1 MQVGI
6 HDAFLISMITTVV
19 NVVSTP
25 VSFYTV
31 EKFGR
36 RSLLVY
42 GAIAMCICEFII
54 AIVGVSASASP
65 TANYVLI
72 VFVCI
77 YIFFFASTW
86 VSLGRLA
93 MPLFTLLTSYLRDL
107 RLGWWSARSSHYPFD
122 QKESPLAQLQTGSG
136 TLSSAS

>member
-1 MQVGI
+1 MQVGLYNP
-6 HDAFLISMITTVV
+6 FLISMVTTVV
-19 NVVSTP
+19 NVASTP
-25 VSFYTV
+25 VSFYTI

-54 AIVGVSASASP
+54 AIVGVSAGSSAA
-65 TANYVLI
+65 ANYVLI

-86 VSLGRLA
+86 VSSPSIR
-93 MPLFTLLTSYLRDL
+93 SVN
-107 RLGWWSARSSHYPFD
+107 SAC
-122 QKESPLAQLQTGSG
+122 
-136 TLSSAS
+136 

>member
-1 MQVGI
+1 MQVGLYNP
-6 HDAFLISMITTVV
+6 FLISMVTTVV
-19 NVVSTP
+19 NVASTP

-42 GAIAMCICEFII
+42 GAIGMCICEFIV
-54 AIVGVSASASP
+54 AIVGVSAGASE

-77 YIFFFASTW
+77 YVFFFASTW
-86 VSLGRLA
+86 VG
-93 MPLFTLLTSYLRDL
+93 Y
-107 RLGWWSARSSHYPFD
+107 YV
-122 QKESPLAQLQTGSG
+122 QLQCRWLG
-136 TLSSAS
+136 